1 MIEDLVELREKFEKI
16 KKMGWVLSQR
26 KGTTG
31 IGYTFE
37 KLLGKEEEQFAIP
50 DYKSI
55 EIKTRFRNSK
65 ENINLF
71 TAAPDGDYL
80 FATKRI
86 YDLYG
91 YPDKEFPQYKVFFAK
106 IGNTPR
112 YAGKNFRFRLFVD
125 YKNEI
130 IKVIAIDKGG
140 NIIDTHTSWTFK
152 LLKEKLE
159 NKLKYL
165 AFIKADTKF
174 NIDLQF
180 FKYYQLTFFMLR
192 GFDVFL
198 DLIEK
203 DIIFVTFMISV
214 YKSGEKKGLMNNHGV
229 RFDISEDNLEKL
241 FINVCQYL

>member
-1 MIEDLVELREKFEKI
+1 MIDDLIELREKFNNI
-16 KKMGWVLSQR
+16 KEMGWVESQR

-50 DYKSI
+50 DYNTI

-71 TAAPDGDYL
+71 TAAPDGDFL

-86 YDLYG
+86 YNLYG
-91 YPDKEFPQYKVFFAK
+91 YPDKQNPEYRVFFAK

-112 YAGKNFRFRLFVD
+112 YAGK
-125 YKNEI
+125 KNQFKLTIDRKKELI
-130 IKVIAIDKGG
+130 RIIAIDRDKK
-140 NIIDTHTSWTFK
+140 NIDTCTSWSFK

-174 NIDLQF
+174 NNNLQF
-180 FKYYQLTFFMLR
+180 FKYYQLTFYMLR
-192 GFDVFL
+192 SFDTFL
-198 DLIEK
+198 NLLENDV
-203 DIIFVTFMISV
+203 IFITFMIGV

-229 RFDISEDNLEKL
+229 RFDISENNLEKL
-241 FINVCQYL
+241 FIKVC